1 MFVNQLKPSGW
12 KLQNQ
17 AAVKLKLD
25 ANMVFDFWDL
35 SAAIKVVMHVHLSIP
50 RVLAVGS
57 LTQFSPML
65 LACAIQISDLLA
77 LQGQLTY
84 KFE

>member
-1 MFVNQLKPSGW
+1 MLLGFGCMCRKQ
-12 KLQNQ
+12 
-17 AAVKLKLD
+17 
-25 ANMVFDFWDL
+25 VFDFWDL

-77 LQGQLTY
+77 LQGQLTC
-84 KFE
+84 KF